1 MKQKNESGFT
11 LVEVIVVA
19 AIVAILAAI
28 GIPLYNGYIRDARQN
43 TVDGLAETAAAA
55 ANAYWRKTG
64 VEFEDDDDLIDKIK
78 VYYDNTKHDIVLD
91 GNNIKVTLKGSDPK
105 ISKSVPYK

>member
-28 GIPLYNGYIRDARQN
+28 GIPLYNGYIRDARQS

-64 VEFEDDDDLIDKIK
+64 AELTDENLIEKIN